1 MEITPVAPTAFPVAP
16 IEAQPV
22 QPVVER
28 QLFDYLAEVEKSG
41 AGHLTDP
48 SALAKEAIQSLEGT
62 MQQVQKALGEA
73 KLPAASAAD
82 APSSAEASP
91 ELPDEAANTST
102 AKDAGTSFA
111 DSATQLLERSM
122 SVMWAAANL
131 EVVVSSVTA
140 VTSSTST
147 LIKQQ

>member
-1 MEITPVAPTAFPVAP
+1 MEITPVGSALPAAPL
-16 IEAQPV
+16 EAQPV

-28 QLFDYLAEVEKSG
+28 QLFDYIAEVEKSG
-41 AGHLTDP
+41 AGYLTDP
-48 SALAKEAIQSLEGT
+48 SALAQSALQSLEGT
-62 MQQVQKALGEA
+62 MQQVQEALGKA
-73 KLPAASAAD
+73 KPPAAT
-82 APSSAEASP
+82 E
-91 ELPDEAANTST
+91 
-102 AKDAGTSFA
+102 AGTLPSGETLPEKA
-111 DSATQLLERSM
+111 VDAAAPNGTGASVEENASQLLERSM